1 MSSFSEKIASQ
12 FFQHIKIVSKH
23 YDTKV
28 KFDPFF
34 KTLFGFPFLDI
45 YKCPIFISLFTF
57 QLFFVT
63 EKNRRIYTYNSE
75 TIYDQNNS
83 GTYFL
88 NFSRQPTDLGA
99 SIISSISDSES
110 LSPSG
115 GTFDVT
121 VFVKDG
127 SNTTFHLLISVVYV
141 LLVV

>member
-45 YKCPIFISLFTF
+45 YKCPFFIFLFTF

-63 EKNRRIYTYNSE
+63 EKNRRIYTIIFVM
-75 TIYDQNNS
+75 IYDLDISNKLFHHFYL
-83 GTYFL
+83 GL
-88 NFSRQPTDLGA
+88 N
-99 SIISSISDSES
+99 II
-110 LSPSG
+110 
-115 GTFDVT
+115 
-121 VFVKDG
+121 
-127 SNTTFHLLISVVYV
+127 YQ
-141 LLVV
+141 

>member
-45 YKCPIFISLFTF
+45 YKCPISISLFTF

-63 EKNRRIYTYNSE
+63 EKNRRIYTIIFVMIYGLKKYNIQIS
-75 TIYDQNNS
+75 
-83 GTYFL
+83 YFS
-88 NFSRQPTDLGA
+88 SRQP
-99 SIISSISDSES
+99 
-110 LSPSG
+110 
-115 GTFDVT
+115 
-121 VFVKDG
+121 
-127 SNTTFHLLISVVYV
+127 N
-141 LLVV
+141 LVSR